1 MTPLITAYIIV
12 LVILIFLS
20 MFFSSADMAY
30 GSVSENRLKKVSIEN
45 PKSKTKARAYKLTKN
60 YDKTISTILLFND
73 TINAG
78 IDTISTLLGIE
89 VAIELLGISSIN
101 IQESYGLMFSMIF
114 LILKII
120 IGEIIAK
127 SLGKVFNYKVVNLY
141 SFIIN
146 ICYFVTL
153 PITFVVGG
161 FGNVLTYPIT
171 KSGKDISIEDEVL
184 HEMIDEGEEEGII
197 DEDKA
202 ELLRCAVDF
211 ATTELYEVMTPRT
224 KIYAVEKER
233 TVSSLIEDSKI
244 FGFSRIP
251 VYDGDIDNIIG
262 FIRTKMLIRLKLE
275 NKTENIESII
285 EPIGFFPR
293 TKEINDVLKYFHK
306 TRKHIAVVLD
316 EYGGTEGIITR
327 EDIIEELVGEIWDE
341 TDVTNEPLVERNDG
355 TFIIDGL
362 MNLEDFC
369 DVFDIDFDEIE
380 TEYVTIGG
388 FIIELLD
395 DEFATLNKEVS
406 FKNLDMKIIAL
417 GKHNTVKKLIVTPK
431 KNDDDED
438 WFC

>member
-1 MTPLITAYIIV
+1 MTPLITAYLII

-30 GSVSENRLKKVSIEN
+30 GSVSEVRLQKASEN
-45 PKSKTKARAYKLTKN
+45 DPKSKTKARAFKLTKN

-78 IDTISTLLGIE
+78 IDTIATLLGIE
-89 VAIELLGISSIN
+89 VAVELLGISSQP

-114 LILKII
+114 LVAKIV

-127 SLGKVFNYKVVNLY
+127 SLGKVFNYKAVNLY
-141 SFIIN
+141 SFIIS
-146 ICYFVTL
+146 ICYYITF
-153 PITFVVGG
+153 PITILVGG
-161 FGNVLTYPIT
+161 FGNLVTYPLT
-171 KSGKDISIEDEVL
+171 KSGKDIAIEDEVL

-202 ELLRCAVDF
+202 ELLRGAVDF

-224 KIYAVEKER
+224 KIYAVDKTR
-233 TVSSLIEDSKI
+233 TVSSLIDDNKI
-244 FGFSRIP
+244 FGWSRIP
-251 VYDGDIDNIIG
+251 VYEGDIDNIIG
-262 FIRTKMLIRLKLE
+262 FIRTKLLIRLKLE
-275 NKTENIESII
+275 NKTESIESII

-293 TKEINDVLKYFHK
+293 TKEINDVLKYFHT

-355 TFIIDGL
+355 SFIVDGL

-395 DEFATLNKEVS
+395 DEFATLNTEIT
-406 FKNLDMKIIAL
+406 FKNLDIKIIAL
-417 GKHNTVKKLIVTPK
+417 GKHNTVKKLLVIPH
-431 KNDDDED
+431 NGNDDED
-438 WFC
+438 

>member
-1 MTPLITAYIIV
+1 MTPLIAAYLIA

-20 MFFSSADMAY
+20 MFFSCADMAY
-30 GSVSENRLKKVSIEN
+30 GSVSETRLQKASEN
-45 PKSKTKARAYKLTKN
+45 DPKSKTKARAFKLSKN

-78 IDTISTLLGIE
+78 IDTIATLLGVE
-89 VAIELLGISSIN
+89 VAIELLGISSVN
-101 IQESYGLMFSMIF
+101 IQESYGLLFSLIF
-114 LILKII
+114 LVAKIV

-127 SLGKVFNYKVVNLY
+127 SLGKVFNYKAVNLF

-146 ICYFVTL
+146 ICFYLTF
-153 PITFVVGG
+153 PITFLVGG
-161 FGNVLTYPIT
+161 FGNAVTYPLR
-171 KSGKDISIEDEVL
+171 KSGKDIAIEDEVL

-202 ELLRCAVDF
+202 ELLRGAVDF

-224 KIYAVEKER
+224 KIYAVDKTR
-233 TVSSLIEDSKI
+233 TVSSLVEDNKI
-244 FGFSRIP
+244 FGWSRIP

-262 FIRTKMLIRLKLE
+262 FIRTKLLIRLKLE
-275 NKTENIESII
+275 NKTESIESII

-293 TKEINDVLKYFHK
+293 TKEINDVLKYFHE

-355 TFIIDGL
+355 SCIVDGL

-369 DVFDIDFDEIE
+369 NVFDIDFDEIE

-395 DEFATLNKEVS
+395 DEFATLNAEIE
-406 FKNLDMKIIAL
+406 FKHLFIKIIAL
-417 GKHNTVKKLIVTPK
+417 GKHNTVKKILVIPQ
-431 KNDDDED
+431 NSNSDED
-438 WFC
+438 

>member
-12 LVILIFLS
+12 LVVLLFLS

-30 GSVSENRLKKVSIEN
+30 GSVSETRIKKYSDED
-45 PKSKTKARAYKLTKN
+45 PKSKNKARAFKLTKN

-78 IDTISTLLGIE
+78 IDTIATLLGIE
-89 VAIELLGISSIN
+89 VAIEMLGISSVN
-101 IQESYGLMFSMIF
+101 IQESYGLLFSMIF
-114 LILKII
+114 LVAKIV

-141 SFIIN
+141 SFVITV
-146 ICYFVTL
+146 CYYATL
-153 PITFVVGG
+153 PITFLVGG
-161 FGNVLTYPIT
+161 FGNALTYPIL
-171 KSGKDISIEDEVL
+171 KSGKDVSIEDEVL
-184 HEMIDEGEEEGII
+184 HEMIDEGEEEGVI

-202 ELLRCAVDF
+202 ELLRGAVDF

-224 KIYAVEKER
+224 KIYAVDKRR
-233 TVSSLIEDSKI
+233 TVSSLIEDNKI
-244 FGFSRIP
+244 FNFSRIP
-251 VYDGDIDNIIG
+251 VYDNDIDNIIG
-262 FIRTKMLIRLKLE
+262 FIKTKLLIRLKLE
-275 NKTENIESII
+275 NKTESIESII

-293 TKEINDVLKYFHK
+293 TKEINDVLNYFHK

-341 TDVTNEPLVERNDG
+341 TDVANEPLVKRNDG
-355 TFIIDGL
+355 SYIVDGL

-369 DVFDIDFDEIE
+369 DVFEIDFDEIE

-395 DEFATLNKEVS
+395 DEFATLNKELT
-406 FKNLDMKIIAL
+406 FKNLDIKIIAL

-431 KNDDDED
+431 VEDED
-438 WFC
+438 DSE

>member
-12 LVILIFLS
+12 LIILIFLS

-30 GSVSENRLKKVSIEN
+30 GSVSEHRLKKISLEN

-89 VAIELLGISSIN
+89 VAIELLGISSAN

-114 LILKII
+114 LVLKII

-127 SLGKVFNYKVVNLY
+127 SLGKVFNYKAVNLY

-146 ICYFVTL
+146 ICYFITL

-202 ELLRCAVDF
+202 ELLRGAVDF

-233 TVSSLIEDSKI
+233 TVSSLIEDNKI

-275 NKTENIESII
+275 KKTESIETII

-431 KNDDDED
+431 IKDEEED
-438 WFC
+438 

>member
-12 LVILIFLS
+12 LVALIFLS

-30 GSVSENRLKKVSIEN
+30 GSVSESRVKKHSEED
-45 PKSKTKARAYKLTKN
+45 PKSKNKARAYKLTKN

-78 IDTISTLLGIE
+78 IDTIATLLGIE
-89 VAIELLGISSIN
+89 VAIEMLGISSVTV
-101 IQESYGLMFSMIF
+101 QESYGLMFSMIF
-114 LILKII
+114 LVAKII

-127 SLGKVFNYKVVNLY
+127 SLGKVFNYKAVNLY
-141 SFIIN
+141 SFIIS
-146 ICYFVTL
+146 ICYYVTI
-153 PITFVVGG
+153 PITFLVGG
-161 FGNVLTYPIT
+161 FGNILTYPLL
-171 KSGKDISIEDEVL
+171 KSGKDVSIEDEVL
-184 HEMIDEGEEEGII
+184 HEMIDEGEEEGVI

-202 ELLRCAVDF
+202 ELLRGAVDF

-233 TVSSLIEDSKI
+233 TVSSLIEDHKI

-251 VYDGDIDNIIG
+251 VYDGNIDNIIG
-262 FIRTKMLIRLKLE
+262 FIRTKLLIRLKLE
-275 NKTENIESII
+275 NKTESIESII

-293 TKEINDVLKYFHK
+293 TKEINDVLKYFHE

-341 TDVTNEPLVERNDG
+341 TDVTNEPLVKRNDG
-355 TFIIDGL
+355 SYIIDGL

-369 DVFDIDFDEIE
+369 DVFEIDFDEIE

-395 DEFATLNKEVS
+395 DEFATLNKELN
-406 FKNLDMKIIAL
+406 FKNLDIKIIAL

-431 KNDDDED
+431 AIDDEED
-438 WFC
+438 E